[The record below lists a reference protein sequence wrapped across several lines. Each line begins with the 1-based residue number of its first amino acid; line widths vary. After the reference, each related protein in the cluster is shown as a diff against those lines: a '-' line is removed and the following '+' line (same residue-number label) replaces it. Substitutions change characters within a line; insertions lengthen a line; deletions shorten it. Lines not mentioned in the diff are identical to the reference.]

1 MSTENIQSTSTK
13 MADHPDIA
21 AMSARYERA
30 SETATAQAT
39 DTLTVLAG
47 LFVAAAP
54 WIAGFSE
61 SALATVNLITGLAI
75 AVLGAGFAAF
85 YERTHRLTWA
95 CPLLGAWTIVSVW
108 TVVGA
113 EATTAVVLSNV
124 IGGGVVALLGLGAML
139 PMFTARRT
147 AR

>member
-1 MSTENIQSTSTK
+1 MSTENMQTTSTK
-13 MADHPDIA
+13 MAKHPDIV

-30 SETATAQAT
+30 SETMTAQAT
-39 DTLTVLAG
+39 DTLTVLSG
-47 LFVAAAP
+47 LFVATSP
-54 WIAGFSE
+54 WIAGFTE
-61 SALATVNLITGLAI
+61 SPLATVNLISGLAI
-75 AVLGAGFAAF
+75 ALLGAGFAAF

-95 CPLLGAWTIVSVW
+95 CPLLGVWTIVSVW

-124 IGGGVVALLGLGAML
+124 IGGGLVFLLGLGAML
-139 PMFTARRT
+139 PMLTARRA